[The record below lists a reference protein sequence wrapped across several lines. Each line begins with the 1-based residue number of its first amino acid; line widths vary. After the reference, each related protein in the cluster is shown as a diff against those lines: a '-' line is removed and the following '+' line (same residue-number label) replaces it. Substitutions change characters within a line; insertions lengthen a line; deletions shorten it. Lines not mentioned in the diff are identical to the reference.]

1 MKILIV
7 EDDTASRI
15 LLGKILRKENYEAV
29 LVGDGFAAKNALK
42 SDKFDAVLTDWM
54 MPHMDGLELIGFI
67 KKEVNPCPVILVIT
81 ALASKDAKEKAL
93 NAGADDFIPK
103 PFRPNDIIDRINLNL
118 LRYNADQLRNRTGS
132 ELSRVKFPDYIGVG
146 IAAST
151 GGPQTLLK
159 VFSGLNY
166 TNKAVFF
173 VVLHG
178 PSWML
183 ETFSDR
189 IQKETDLVV
198 KLGKDGMSISAGNVY
213 ISPGEI
219 HMVIN
224 NNRNTIQLM
233 DTPPE
238 NYVKPSADP
247 LFKSIADAY
256 SSYSVGVVLT
266 GMGKDGST
274 GAGYISAAGGVVI
287 AQDPS
292 TAALP
297 SMPKSAI
304 DLRIA
309 RLVIPLEDIASVITQ
324 NVNTLYKNLS
334 ANRI

>member
-1 MKILIV
+1 
-7 EDDTASRI
+7 
-15 LLGKILRKENYEAV
+15 V

-42 SDKFDAVLTDWM
+42 NEKFDAVLTDWM
-54 MPHMDGLELIGFI
+54 MPLMDGLELIGFI
-67 KKEVNPCPVILVIT
+67 KKEVSPRPVILIIT

-93 NAGADDFIPK
+93 SAGADDFIPK
-103 PFRPNDIIDRINLNL
+103 PFRSSDILDRLTLNL
-118 LRYNADQLRNRTGS
+118 LRNNADQQRNYSGGET
-132 ELSRVKFPDYIGVG
+132 SRAKLPDFVGVG

-151 GGPQTLLK
+151 GGPQTLIK
-159 VFSGLNY
+159 VFSGLKY
-166 TNKAVFF
+166 TNKAAFF

-178 PSWML
+178 PAWML

-198 KLGKDGMSISAGNVY
+198 KLGKDGMNITAGTVY
-213 ISPGEI
+213 VAPGEF
-219 HMVIN
+219 HMVVN
-224 NNRNTIQLM
+224 SNRNSIQLI
-233 DTPPE
+233 DSPPE

-247 LFKSIADAY
+247 LFKSIADAFGNY
-256 SSYSVGVVLT
+256 TVGVVLT

-304 DLRIA
+304 ELRIA
-309 RLVIPLEDIASVITQ
+309 RLVVPLEDVASVITQ
-324 NVNTLYKNLS
+324 NVNSIYRNLG
-334 ANRI
+334 R